1 MAATSVL
8 KLVLDDKEYEASI
21 KAAKQGMQAL
31 QDALEKAGGSF
42 TSVHKDVLEYV
53 KGIGQMETQSR
64 TVRGG
69 IRELSSAFEELS
81 VQYRHMTDEERQ
93 SPLGQ
98 ALAQSL
104 DQLKTRIHDG
114 KRELE
119 DINWELNNTGNSG
132 KETGGIM
139 KQLADRFTIN
149 LDAVKLFKIG
159 LQAAKGALDVAKDA
173 FFASEANI
181 DEWGRTVE
189 AAKSVYSGFLTAL
202 NTSDVS
208 GFLSRMDEIVVAAR
222 NAYDQLDKLNTM
234 KTIQAPQISA
244 EQTEVERLRAMLRT
258 GRGIEAVS
266 GAGKVTDR
274 LLGIKNGEKLSDDII
289 RVIKER
295 LQMGMDAVIDLTK
308 NEVRQADKA
317 ISGVYNQMSKELGM
331 SYAEFRKG
339 TSSWNEFQKRI
350 QGAQDYNQ
358 WERRRSY
365 VIQATASGVSLS
377 PEEKAMLNA
386 RNPFAQFK
394 GWDVFKDDSDK
405 YKELVQ
411 LIIQRDQ
418 QASSVYSMQGQAY
431 RSINTAENRIGG
443 GGGVG
448 SAGTTTSTIKPVVD
462 ITQSMTELDVLKDQ
476 LKTVEASMAG
486 WGRGTEE
493 WKLMNEEA
501 ESLRKQIDEMNGE
514 LELTIGISGTSKE
527 NIQRYIQQL
536 QDELSSID
544 ISIDGNAL
552 KYSNL
557 YKNIIDAQTL
567 GNLMEKALQQ
577 GIDIAAM
584 GIDAEAIFDKITSGA
599 GIENADWQ
607 GLANKINEELKKHG
621 VSLSIDTDTGDVSIG
636 KPDEKESQD
645 ALSTFSDNYS
655 KVVGGVNS
663 IVSGIQQ
670 MGVEIPNGI
679 QNVLGVLSGISSVM
693 TGITAILTLIELD
706 TKTTAAAS
714 VADAAIPFARGGV
727 VGKAGVFAGGGV
739 VEKSVRFADGGV
751 VDKSIRFADGGVVP
765 HAAFG
770 LKVPGNNFSGD
781 QVPALLNSGELV
793 LNRFQQ
799 QALAANLQGV
809 GGVGGYVPSHISGEQ
824 IWLVMNRYTKRTGK
838 GEVVTWK

>member
-81 VQYRHMTDEERQ
+81 VQYRHMTDEEKQ
-93 SPLGQ
+93 SPLGR

-104 DQLKTRIHDG
+104 DQLKTRIQDG

-119 DINWELNNTGNSG
+119 DINRELNNTGETG

-149 LDAVKLFKIG
+149 LDAMKLFEVG
-159 LQAAKGALDVAKDA
+159 LKAAKGALEVAKDA

-222 NAYDQLDKLNTM
+222 NAYNQLDALNTM

-274 LLGIKNGEKLSDDII
+274 LLGIQNGEKLSDDVI

-308 NEVRQADKA
+308 NEVKQADKA
-317 ISGVYNQMSKELGM
+317 ISGVYNKLSKELGM

-339 TSSWNEFQKRI
+339 TSSWDEFQKRI
-350 QGAQDYNQ
+350 HGAQDYNQ
-358 WERRRSY
+358 WERQRSY
-365 VIQATASGVSLS
+365 VIQAAAGGINLS
-377 PEEKAMLNA
+377 AEERAILNGK
-386 RNPFAQFK
+386 NPFAQFK

-443 GGGVG
+443 GGGGVG

-486 WGRGTEE
+486 WGKGTEE

-514 LELTIGISGTSKE
+514 LELTIGISGTSKQ

-536 QDELSSID
+536 QNELSSID
-544 ISIDGNAL
+544 IGIDGNAL

-557 YKNIIDAQTL
+557 YENIIDAQTL
-567 GNLMEKALQQ
+567 GNLIEKTLQE

-584 GIDAEAIFDKITSGA
+584 GINAEAIFDKITSGE

-607 GLANKINEELKKHG
+607 GLADKINEELEKHG
-621 VSLSIDTDTGDVSIG
+621 VSLSIDTDTGDVSTG
-636 KPDEKESQD
+636 KLEKKESQN

-706 TKTTAAAS
+706 TKMTAAAS

-739 VEKSVRFADGGV
+739 VEKSVRFADGG
-751 VDKSIRFADGGVVP
+751 IVP

-799 QALAANLQGV
+799 QALAANLQG
-809 GGVGGYVPSHISGEQ
+809 GGGGGGYMPSHISGEQ